1 VIKPLTNWFLMWIL
15 RWLRPV
21 NSISETDFS
30 GGTNIAASVWLLN
43 YDIVAADRDHYLSWF
58 HDEHI
63 LEKLARPGYR
73 WAAHYEAPA
82 SNDAAGLY
90 RYIGMFGGASTKVFL
105 DPSPAQL
112 KLTQTENTRA
122 MMRLRQNPSAAILA
136 HEWSSFATDNILD
149 GQIDGQISGQIDG
162 PYIDLLSIE
171 APQHDERI
179 GSIAAQHLAPD
190 FVAQDGATACH
201 KFTNV
206 MGAPRHMMLFEM
218 ASGECR
224 PGSAEA
230 PVTPLD
236 LAYLS
241 ELRDDMQLAR
251 RWGRKIW
258 PV

>member
-1 VIKPLTNWFLMWIL
+1 M
-15 RWLRPV
+15 
-21 NSISETDFS
+21 
-30 GGTNIAASVWLLN
+30 AASVWLLN
-43 YDIVAADRDHYLSWF
+43 YDIAAADRDHYLSWF

-63 LEKLARPGYR
+63 PEKLARPGYR

-82 SNDAAGLY
+82 SHDAPGLY
-90 RYIGMFGGASTKVFL
+90 RYIGMFGGESTKVFL

-112 KLTQTENTRA
+112 KRTQTENTRA
-122 MMRLRQNPSAAILA
+122 MMGLRQNPSAAILA
-136 HEWSSFATDNILD
+136 HEWSSFAKNAIPDI
-149 GQIDGQISGQIDG
+149 QIDG

-190 FVAQDGATACH
+190 FVAQDGAIACH

-236 LAYLS
+236 LAFL
-241 ELRDDMQLAR
+241 DDFGDDLQLAR
-251 RWGRKIW
+251 RWGQKIW
-258 PV
+258 PA

>member
-1 VIKPLTNWFLMWIL
+1 MWIL

-21 NSISETDFS
+21 NSISESDFS
-30 GGTNIAASVWLLN
+30 GGTDMAASVWLLN
-43 YDIVAADRDHYLSWF
+43 YDIAAADRDHYLSWF

-63 LEKLARPGYR
+63 PEKLARPGYR

-82 SNDAAGLY
+82 SHDAAGLY
-90 RYIGMFGGASTKVFL
+90 RYIGMFGGDSTKVFL

-122 MMRLRQNPSAAILA
+122 MMGLRQNPSAAILA
-136 HEWSSFATDNILD
+136 HEWSSFATDNIPES
-149 GQIDGQISGQIDG
+149 QIDGQINGQIDG

-190 FVAQDGATACH
+190 FVAQDGAIACH

-218 ASGECR
+218 ASGGCR

-236 LAYLS
+236 LAYLNA
-241 ELRDDMQLAR
+241 LGDDLQLAR
-251 RWGRKIW
+251 RWGQKIW
-258 PV
+258 PA

>member
-1 VIKPLTNWFLMWIL
+1 
-15 RWLRPV
+15 
-21 NSISETDFS
+21 
-30 GGTNIAASVWLLN
+30 
-43 YDIVAADRDHYLSWF
+43 
-58 HDEHI
+58 
-63 LEKLARPGYR
+63 
-73 WAAHYEAPA
+73 
-82 SNDAAGLY
+82 
-90 RYIGMFGGASTKVFL
+90 MFGGDSTKVFL

-136 HEWSSFATDNILD
+136 HEWSSFATDNIPES
-149 GQIDGQISGQIDG
+149 QIDGQIDG

-190 FVAQDGATACH
+190 FVAQDGAIACH

-218 ASGECR
+218 ASGGRR

-241 ELRDDMQLAR
+241 ELRDDMQLTR
-251 RWGRKIW
+251 RWGQKIW
-258 PV
+258 QA

>member
-1 VIKPLTNWFLMWIL
+1 M
-15 RWLRPV
+15 
-21 NSISETDFS
+21 
-30 GGTNIAASVWLLN
+30 AASVWLLR
-43 YDIVAADRDHYLSWF
+43 YDIAAADRDHYLSWL
-58 HDEHI
+58 HNEHI
-63 LEKLARPGYR
+63 SEKLARPGYR

-82 SNDAAGLY
+82 SADAPGLY
-90 RYIGMFGGASTKVFL
+90 RYIGMFGGGSTKVFL

-122 MMRLRQNPSAAILA
+122 MMGLRQNPSAAILA

-149 GQIDGQISGQIDG
+149 GQITRQITGR
-162 PYIDLLSIE
+162 YIDLLSIE

-179 GSIAAQHLAPD
+179 GSIAAQYLALD
-190 FVAQDGATACH
+190 FVAQDGAIACH

-218 ASGECR
+218 ASGGCR

-236 LAYLS
+236 LAYL
-241 ELRDDMQLAR
+241 EDFGDDLQLAR
-251 RWGRKIW
+251 RWGQKIW
-258 PV
+258 PA

>member
-1 VIKPLTNWFLMWIL
+1 M
-15 RWLRPV
+15 
-21 NSISETDFS
+21 
-30 GGTNIAASVWLLN
+30 AAGVWLLN
-43 YDIVAADRDHYLSWF
+43 YDIAAADRDHYLSWF

-63 LEKLARPGYR
+63 PEKLARPGYR
-73 WAAHYEAPA
+73 WSAHYEAPA
-82 SNDAAGLY
+82 SNDAPGLY
-90 RYIGMFGGASTKVFL
+90 RYIGMFGGESTKVFL

-122 MMRLRQNPSAAILA
+122 MMGLRQNPSAAILA
-136 HEWSSFATDNILD
+136 HEWSSFATDNIPD
-149 GQIDGQISGQIDG
+149 MQIDGQINGS
-162 PYIDLLSIE
+162 YIDLLSIE

-179 GSIAAQHLAPD
+179 GSIAAQHLALD
-190 FVAQDGATACH
+190 FVAQDIAIACH

-218 ASGECR
+218 ASGGCR
-224 PGSAEA
+224 PGSAET

-241 ELRDDMQLAR
+241 ELGDDMQLAR
-251 RWGRKIW
+251 RWGQKIW

>member
-1 VIKPLTNWFLMWIL
+1 M
-15 RWLRPV
+15 
-21 NSISETDFS
+21 
-30 GGTNIAASVWLLN
+30 AASVWLLN
-43 YDIVAADRDHYLSWF
+43 YDIAAADRDHYLSWF

-63 LEKLARPGYR
+63 PEKLTRPGYR

-82 SNDAAGLY
+82 SNDAPGLY
-90 RYIGMFGGASTKVFL
+90 RYIGMFGGDSTKVFL

-122 MMRLRQNPSAAILA
+122 MMGLRGNPSAAILA
-136 HEWSSFATDNILD
+136 NEWSSFANDNILD
-149 GQIDGQISGQIDG
+149 VQIDGQIDG

-190 FVAQDGATACH
+190 FVAQDGAIACH

-218 ASGECR
+218 ASGGCR

-241 ELRDDMQLAR
+241 ELGDDIQLAR
-251 RWGRKIW
+251 RWGQKIW
-258 PV
+258 PA

>member
-1 VIKPLTNWFLMWIL
+1 M
-15 RWLRPV
+15 
-21 NSISETDFS
+21 
-30 GGTNIAASVWLLN
+30 AASVWLLN
-43 YDIVAADRDHYLSWF
+43 YDIAAADRDHYLSWF

-63 LEKLARPGYR
+63 PEKLARPGYR

-82 SNDAAGLY
+82 SNGAAGLY
-90 RYIGMFGGASTKVFL
+90 RYIGMFGGDATKVFL
-105 DPSPAQL
+105 DPSPSQL

-149 GQIDGQISGQIDG
+149 GQINGQITGR
-162 PYIDLLSIE
+162 YIDLFSIE

-190 FVAQDGATACH
+190 FVAQDGAIACH

-206 MGAPRHMMLFEM
+206 MGAPRHLMLFEM
-218 ASGECR
+218 ASGGCR
-224 PGSAEA
+224 TGSAEA

-236 LAYLS
+236 LAYLNA
-241 ELRDDMQLAR
+241 LGDDLQLAR
-251 RWGRKIW
+251 RWGQKIW
-258 PV
+258 PA